1 MREGYGR
8 SLGSMSDVVAPTPY
22 GSTPRPGERKIVT
35 LMRRRASW
43 VVFAFPAILAL
54 SLIANGARQASERGD
69 ASIKA
74 KRDLTEAFTAIPFK
88 IRLPKAL
95 PSTVPMVRVV
105 LDKPDSKQ
113 GFQAYQLNVWY
124 TVRGS
129 VKKGDKAGESVHV
142 WQTNDKFLA
151 RRLRDPLQLVG
162 VEEKIGG
169 ETWRRVVDD
178 RVPGRVVTTFSK
190 RFDDGITMTIDS
202 STPDL
207 ARTAIAGLGT
217 ANG

>member
-1 MREGYGR
+1 MASGIAAP
-8 SLGSMSDVVAPTPY
+8 STNQMPTPQPAK
-22 GSTPRPGERKIVT
+22 SERPIWGH
-35 LMRRRASW
+35 LRRRAGW
-43 VVFAFPAILAL
+43 IVFAFPAFLAL
-54 SLIANGARQASERGD
+54 SLIVNGARQASVRGD
-69 ASIKA
+69 ASVKA
-74 KRDLTEAFTAIPFK
+74 QRDLREAFTDIPFK
-88 IRLPKAL
+88 IRLPKVL
-95 PSTVPMVRVV
+95 PENAPMVRVV

-129 VKKGDKAGESVHV
+129 SPDAGKSVHV

-162 VEEKIGG
+162 VEETIGG

-178 RVPGRVVTTFSK
+178 RVPGRTVTTFSK

-202 STPDL
+202 PKPEL
-207 ARTAIAGLGT
+207 ARAAIASVAT

>member
-1 MREGYGR
+1 MAEGIA
-8 SLGSMSDVVAPTPY
+8 APTNPMQQKN
-22 GSTPRPGERKIVT
+22 GLPGIKPEKPLWAKV
-35 LMRRRASW
+35 RRRAGII
-43 VVFAFPAILAL
+43 VFAFPAILAL
-54 SLIANGARQASERGD
+54 SLIVNGARQASVRGD
-69 ASIKA
+69 ASVKA
-74 KRDLTEAFTAIPFK
+74 ERDLREAFTDIPFK
-88 IRLPKAL
+88 IRLPKVL
-95 PSTVPMVRVV
+95 PENAPMVRAV

-129 VKKGDKAGESVHV
+129 SPDSGKSVHV

-162 VEEKIGG
+162 TEEMIGG

-178 RVPGRVVTTFSK
+178 RVPGRLVTTFSK
-190 RFDDGITMTIDS
+190 RFDDGITMTVDS
-202 STPDL
+202 PNPEL
-207 ARTAIAGLGT
+207 ARAAIATIAT

>member
-1 MREGYGR
+1 
-8 SLGSMSDVVAPTPY
+8 MSDVATPTPY
-22 GSTPRPGERKIVT
+22 GSTPRPGERPIVA
-35 LMRRRASW
+35 LIRRRAGW

-74 KRDLTEAFTAIPFK
+74 KRDLTESFAAIPFK
-88 IRLPKAL
+88 IRLPKTL
-95 PSTVPMVRVV
+95 PATVPMVRVV
-105 LDKPDSKQ
+105 LDRPDSKQ

-124 TVRGS
+124 TVRGG
-129 VKKGDKAGESVHV
+129 GDKSGESVHV

-162 VEEKIGG
+162 VEENIGAQ
-169 ETWRRVVDD
+169 TWRRVVDD

-202 STPDL
+202 STPEL

>member
-1 MREGYGR
+1 MHG
-8 SLGSMSDVVAPTPY
+8 LVVAWTAMSDVLTQAPY
-22 GSTPRPGERKIVT
+22 GSTPRPGERKIIT
-35 LMRRRASW
+35 LLRRRAGW

-69 ASIKA
+69 ASVKA
-74 KRDLTEAFTAIPFK
+74 QRDLTEAFAAIPFK

-124 TVRGS
+124 TVRGTN
-129 VKKGDKAGESVHV
+129 KNDKNGESVHV

-162 VEEKIGG
+162 VEETIGG
-169 ETWRRVVDD
+169 QTWRRVVDD
-178 RVPGRVVTTFSK
+178 RVPGRTVTTFSK
-190 RFDDGITMTIDS
+190 RFEDGITMTVDS
-202 STPDL
+202 STPEL

>member
-1 MREGYGR
+1 MEI
-8 SLGSMSDVVAPTPY
+8 V
-22 GSTPRPGERKIVT
+22 STPSSTSATRPNEWSRNEEKPVWRFV
-35 LMRRRASW
+35 RRRAGW
-43 VVFAFPAILAL
+43 IVFAFPAIMAL

-69 ASIKA
+69 ASQKA
-74 KRDLTEAFTAIPFK
+74 RRDLQAAFADIPFK
-88 IRLPKAL
+88 IRLPTVL
-95 PSTVPMVRVV
+95 PESAPIVRVV
-105 LDKPDSKQ
+105 FDKPDSKQ

-129 VKKGDKAGESVHV
+129 APDSGQSIHV

-162 VEEKIGG
+162 PEETINGG
-169 ETWRRVVDD
+169 VWHRVVDD

-190 RFDDGITMTIDS
+190 RFDDGITMTVDS
-202 STPDL
+202 PKPEL
-207 ARTAIAGLGT
+207 ARAAISALGT

>member
-1 MREGYGR
+1 MAEGI
-8 SLGSMSDVVAPTPY
+8 AAQPTNPMQQTN
-22 GSTPRPGERKIVT
+22 GLPGTKPEKPLWAKV
-35 LMRRRASW
+35 RRRAGII
-43 VVFAFPAILAL
+43 VFAFPAILAL
-54 SLIANGARQASERGD
+54 SLIVNGARQASVRGD
-69 ASIKA
+69 ASVKA
-74 KRDLTEAFTAIPFK
+74 ERDLREAFADIPFK
-88 IRLPKAL
+88 IRLPKVLPENAAL
-95 PSTVPMVRVV
+95 VRAV

-129 VKKGDKAGESVHV
+129 SPDSGKSVHV

-162 VEEKIGG
+162 TEEMIGG

-178 RVPGRVVTTFSK
+178 RVPGRLVTTFSK
-190 RFDDGITMTIDS
+190 RFDDGITMTVDS
-202 STPDL
+202 PKPEL
-207 ARTAIAGLGT
+207 ARAAIATIAT

>member
-1 MREGYGR
+1 MA
-8 SLGSMSDVVAPTPY
+8 DVATPVPY
-22 GSTPRPGERKIVT
+22 GSAPRPGERPLWS
-35 LMRRRASW
+35 LMRRRAGW
-43 VVFAFPAILAL
+43 FVFAFPAILAL

-69 ASIKA
+69 VAVKA
-74 KRDLTEAFTAIPFK
+74 KRDLTEAFAAIPFK
-88 IRLPKAL
+88 IRLPKTL
-95 PSTVPMVRVV
+95 PATVPLVRVV

-113 GFQAYQLNVWY
+113 GFQAYQLNTWY
-124 TVRGS
+124 TTRSTG
-129 VKKGDKAGESVHV
+129 GTAGESVHV

-162 VEEKIGG
+162 VEETIGG

-190 RFDDGITMTIDS
+190 RYDDGITMTVDS

-207 ARTAIAGLGT
+207 ARTAISGLGT